1 MKAEET
7 LWRHPDFMKFWVA
20 QTISVFG
27 SQFSAL
33 ALPIIAALTL
43 GATPGE
49 MGILTAA
56 ETAPFLLIGLF
67 AGVWVDRIPRRPILI
82 TGDLGRTAVLGV
94 VVLLALGKVLR
105 MPHLYLFGFLFG
117 ILTVIFDVAYQA
129 YLPVL
134 VRRERLVEG
143 NSKLEASRSTAQ
155 LSGPGVAGVVIQVL
169 SAPVAIA
176 LDAVSFLISGV
187 LIGTIRTH
195 EDPPASSARASMW
208 AEIREGLGV
217 VFGNRLLRSIAG
229 CTGTSNFFS
238 SAFFTLYI
246 LFATR
251 ELGLTPAALGLIF
264 SLGNVAGLLGA
275 LTAGRVAG
283 RFGIGPT
290 IVGSSFVSGLGLVPV
305 VLATPGTALPLLI
318 GGGAMMALGVPVYNI
333 NQVSLRQ
340 AITALRLQGRM
351 NATMRFLVGGT
362 VPLGGLAGGA
372 LGELLGLRPAM
383 IVAAVGGLLAFLW
396 VLASPVRALQRMPEP
411 VGET

>member
-1 MKAEET
+1 M
-7 LWRHPDFMKFWVA
+7 
-20 QTISVFG
+20 
-27 SQFSAL
+27 
-33 ALPIIAALTL
+33 
-43 GATPGE
+43 
-49 MGILTAA
+49 
-56 ETAPFLLIGLF
+56 
-67 AGVWVDRIPRRPILI
+67 
-82 TGDLGRTAVLGV
+82 LGV

-117 ILTVIFDVAYQA
+117 ILTVFFDVAYQA

-155 LSGPGVAGVVIQVL
+155 LTGPGAAGAVIQVL

-176 LDAVSFLISGV
+176 LDAISFLISGV

-351 NATMRFLVGGT
+351 NATMRFLVWGT
-362 VPLGGLAGGA
+362 MPLGGLAGGA

>member
-33 ALPIIAALTL
+33 ALPLTGALTP

-82 TGDLGRTAVLGV
+82 TGDLGRAAVLGV

-155 LSGPGVAGVVIQVL
+155 LSGPGVAGVVLQVL
-169 SAPVAIA
+169 SA
-176 LDAVSFLISGV
+176 
-187 LIGTIRTH
+187 
-195 EDPPASSARASMW
+195 PPASSARASMW

-275 LTAGRVAG
+275 LPAGRVAG

-333 NQVSLRQ
+333 NQISLRQ
-340 AITALRLQGRM
+340 
-351 NATMRFLVGGT
+351 GGT
-362 VPLGGLAGGA
+362 
-372 LGELLGLRPAM
+372 RPA
-383 IVAAVGGLLAFLW
+383 
-396 VLASPVRALQRMPEP
+396 P
-411 VGET
+411 